1 MDQLLIAINSRMRK
15 YPAVIFACGIFLCL
29 VIGHIQSKNCSLL
42 SLSFFYLI
50 PVVWGTF
57 LNGPVTGS
65 CLTVTSVALSVL
77 AWRTMGCVCHQGFP
91 LVPNALM
98 LFVFCAA
105 GVYIAHILSS
115 SLKREEEL
123 SRHDPLTKAYNAK
136 AFYQALQV
144 ESHRCRRYNRP
155 LAVAYIDCDAFHDLN
170 ANFGHHK
177 GDEVLKITSG
187 IIRQGLRLTDTLARM
202 PSDEFAVILPETHH
216 RDAKNIF
223 LRIRKAL
230 SENMVI
236 NDANATFSIGVA
248 TFLSPPEALESMV
261 QKAQALMRDVKK
273 NGKNMVNAEVF
284 GAANTEKGQ
293 P

>member
-1 MDQLLIAINSRMRK
+1 MGQLLNAINSRMRRF
-15 YPAVIFACGIFLCL
+15 PAITFVCGIFLCL
-29 VIGHIQSKNCSLL
+29 AIGYIQSKNCSLL
-42 SLSFFYLI
+42 NLSFLYLI
-50 PVVWGTF
+50 PVVWVAF
-57 LNGPVTGS
+57 LNGPMPGS
-65 CLTVTSVALSVL
+65 CLTVISVAVSVV
-77 AWRTMGCVCHQGFP
+77 AWRTMGCVCHQEFP
-91 LVPNALM
+91 LAPNTFI
-98 LFVFCAA
+98 LFGFCAA
-105 GVYIAHILSS
+105 AVGLAHSMSS
-115 SLKREEEL
+115 ALKREEEL

-136 AFYQALQV
+136 AFYQVLQI

-155 LAVAYIDCDAFHDLN
+155 LAVAYIDCDDFHDLN

-177 GDEVLKITSG
+177 GDEVLKVTSD
-187 IIRQGLRLTDTLARM
+187 IVLQGLRLTDTFARM
-202 PSDEFAVILPETHH
+202 PGDEFAVILPETHH

-236 NDANATFSIGVA
+236 HDANVTFSIGVA
-248 TFLSPPEALESMV
+248 TFLSPPETLESMI

-284 GAANTEKGQ
+284 GASNIEKGQ